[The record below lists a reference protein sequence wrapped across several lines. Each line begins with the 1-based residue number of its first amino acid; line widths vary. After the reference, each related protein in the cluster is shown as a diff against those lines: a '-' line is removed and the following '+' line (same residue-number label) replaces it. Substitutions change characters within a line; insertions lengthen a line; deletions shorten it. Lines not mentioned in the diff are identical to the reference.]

1 MEAITEAIGLLVTLY
16 FLCLLYTTNDLC
28 KIVAVQGVTWPLIA
42 SVFSKG
48 DDIPFYTFNQLMV
61 LIFGISILVLIKHK
75 YSKLFKKITY
85 SFSIGGQEYLE
96 IAFKY

>member
-1 MEAITEAIGLLVTLY
+1 MICFTL
-16 FLCLLYTTNDLC
+16 
-28 KIVAVQGVTWPLIA
+28 
-42 SVFSKG
+42 
-48 DDIPFYTFNQLMV
+48 
-61 LIFGISILVLIKHK
+61 GISILALIKHK

>member
-48 DDIPFYTFNQLMV
+48 DDIPFYTINQSMV
-61 LIFGISILVLIKHK
+61 LIFGISILWLIELQNP
-75 YSKLFKKITY
+75 KLFKKIKY
-85 SFSIGGQEYLE
+85 FVSIGGQD
-96 IAFKY
+96 